1 MGDRYGDFA
10 RPRPRLLSAH
20 SHGVEGKLAL
30 LAAAMLITLAAL
42 CLMPRRSVAQA
53 PYEPNDVI
61 ADAAGPLLAG
71 QSYTAA
77 IETASDL
84 DEFYFYVTAP
94 GANSTELTVRNLGG
108 GSEQSDLDARILD
121 ASGTLI
127 AGQAFIRDG
136 EGRIVTA
143 SLEPQKYF
151 LEIAAGEGYG
161 DSYSITPGAGKGAF
175 GPYEQ
180 IAGRC
185 ASADAELKKEQA
197 GVRRARSKLQRTTAR
212 LRRSRYA
219 LPRARQKAQ
228 VANRRAKARVNASM
242 QELGKA
248 RESRRPWCF
257 IAP

>member
-1 MGDRYGDFA
+1 M
-10 RPRPRLLSAH
+10 
-20 SHGVEGKLAL
+20 L
-30 LAAAMLITLAAL
+30 LAASMLVTLAAL
-42 CLMPRRSVAQA
+42 CLMPQKSVAQA

-61 ADAAGPLLAG
+61 ANAAGPLLAG

-94 GANSTELTVRNLGG
+94 GGNSAELTVQNLGG

-121 ASGTLI
+121 ASGTLLV
-127 AGQAFIRDG
+127 GQAFIRDG

-161 DSYSITPGAGKGAF
+161 DSYSLTVGGGKGAF

-185 ASADAELKKEQA
+185 TSADAALKKEQA
-197 GVRRARSKLQRTTAR
+197 GLRRARSKLQRTIAR

-219 LPRARQKAQ
+219 LPQARDKAQ
-228 VANRRAKARVNASM
+228 IANRRARARVKAAK

-248 RESRRPWCF
+248 SESRRPWCF